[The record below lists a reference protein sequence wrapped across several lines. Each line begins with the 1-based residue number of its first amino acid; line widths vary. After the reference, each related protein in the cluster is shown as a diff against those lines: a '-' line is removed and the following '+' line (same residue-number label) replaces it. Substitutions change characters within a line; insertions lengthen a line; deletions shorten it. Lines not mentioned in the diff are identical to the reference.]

1 MLVVVYDNRSEF
13 EIEDAMLEE
22 IEDAMVR
29 TMIHQEIGVE
39 CEISFSFVKA
49 IEIKNLNAEYRGK
62 EAVTDVLSFPMHE
75 DFINKREAVIKEN
88 PFLPLLLGDIVICV
102 QQAKAQAEEY
112 GNTLTRELSYLS
124 VHSVLHLLGYDHME
138 DDEKAVMRSIEKDIM
153 GDD

>member
-1 MLVVVYDNRSEF
+1 MLVVAYDNRSEF
-13 EIEDAMLEE
+13 EIADTILEE

-29 TMIHQEIGVE
+29 VLLHQEIQVE
-39 CEISFSFVKA
+39 CEVSFSFVSA
-49 IEIKNLNAEYRGK
+49 SEIKDLNSEYRGK
-62 EAVTDVLSFPMHE
+62 DAVTDVLSFPMYE
-75 DFINKREAVIKEN
+75 DFILNRDVIIKDN

-102 QQAKAQAEEY
+102 EQAETQAEEY

-138 DDEKAVMRSIEKDIM
+138 GDDKSAMRRIEKEIM

>member
-1 MLVVVYDNRSEF
+1 MLVAAYDNRSEF

-29 TMIHQEIGVE
+29 TLLHQEIGVE
-39 CEISFSFVKA
+39 CEVSFSFVKA
-49 IEIKNLNAEYRGK
+49 EEIKNLNAEYRGID
-62 EAVTDVLSFPMHE
+62 AVTDVLSFPMHE
-75 DFINKREAVIKEN
+75 DFINNREAIIKEN

-102 QQAKAQAEEY
+102 QQAKTQAEEY
-112 GNTLTRELSYLS
+112 GNTLTRELCYLS

-138 DDEKAVMRSIEKDIM
+138 DDEKSVMRIIEKELM